1 MKFAVVSRGITKV
14 IDHIQN
20 VVQSSEFNG
29 IFVVCSGI
37 TSGLEHIHNVVK
49 SRGFSYICCSR

>member
-49 SRGFSYICCSR
+49 SPGFSDI